1 MACQG
6 FCGSPPF
13 GGCRLPTRGFKNPSG
28 VFWQALPGVFNAD
41 GARPQENEGALEQRK
56 RAMGIRRLPVVTLG
70 AIAVAFGLSACGGK
84 ADGAPQASAV
94 HFDRVTADPVE
105 HGKRLVT
112 VLGCVGCHSPDLAGR
127 DMLLPQMGTFW
138 SANLTIARHTMTDQQ
153 FRAAITDG
161 MGPKRPLWM
170 MPSFGY
176 SQISDEDLS
185 AIIAY
190 IRSLPD
196 KGEAHPEPVF
206 GAAVKKMLTDGV
218 VHTSDVDV
226 KALGAIAPVDAGQD
240 YALGRYIARAAC
252 AHCHRPDLRG
262 GELPGSTEKPADLRI
277 AAAYDD
283 ADFKT
288 LLRTGVGAGGRKLGM
303 MSEVAKGDLFSLTDH
318 EIGAVHAYLK
328 KLAELDP

>member
-1 MACQG
+1 MAYQG

-112 VLGCVGCHSPDLAGR
+112 VLGCVGCHNPDLAGR
-127 DMLLPQMGTFW
+127 SMVPPQMGTFW
-138 SANLTIARHTMTDQQ
+138 SSNLTVVEHDMTDQQ
-153 FRAAITDG
+153 IKAAITGG
-161 MGPKRPLWM
+161 MGLKRPLWM

-176 SQISDEDLS
+176 SQISNEDLS

-190 IRSLPD
+190 IRSLPERGD
-196 KGEAHPEPVF
+196 AHPEPVF
-206 GAAVKKMLTDGV
+206 GPTIKKMLADGV

-226 KALGAIAPVDAGQD
+226 KTLGAVAPADVGQE
-240 YALGRYIARAAC
+240 YALGRYVARSAC
-252 AHCHRPDLRG
+252 AHCHRADLRG

-283 ADFKT
+283 ADFRR
-288 LLRTGVGAGGRKLGM
+288 LLRTGVGAGGRNLGT
-303 MSEVAKGDLFSLTDH
+303 MSEMAKAELSSLTDH
-318 EIGAVHAYLK
+318 EIDAVHAYLK